1 MGGLNCTEFEHIFDT
16 WYEPI
21 RNFLYYKAGDIKAAE
36 DLTQDVFL
44 KIWEK
49 RSEIRLE
56 TIRPFLYKL
65 ANNMFLNRQDHLKVE
80 LKFVVDFQS
89 GVNNESP
96 EFQLELNEFDTRLQK
111 AINGLDE
118 KKRTVFLMNRIEKLT
133 YAEIAES
140 IGITV
145 KAVEKRMEKALAYMK
160 NQIEVN
166 I

>member
-1 MGGLNCTEFEHIFDT
+1 MGGISNLEFEQIFDN

-21 RNFLYYKAGDIKAAE
+21 RNFLYYKTGDIKASE

-49 RSEIRLE
+49 RNEIRSE
-56 TIRPFLYKL
+56 TVRPFLYKL
-65 ANNMFLNRQDHLKVE
+65 ANNMFLNRMDHMKVE
-80 LKFVVDFQS
+80 LKFAVDFQS
-89 GVNNESP
+89 GVNHESP
-96 EFQLELNEFDTRLQK
+96 QFQLEMNEFDARLQK
-111 AINGLDE
+111 AINGLDD
-118 KKRTVFLMNRIEKLT
+118 KKRIVFLMNRIEKLT
-133 YAEIAES
+133 YVEIAES

-145 KAVEKRMEKALAYMK
+145 KAVEKRMEKALAYLK